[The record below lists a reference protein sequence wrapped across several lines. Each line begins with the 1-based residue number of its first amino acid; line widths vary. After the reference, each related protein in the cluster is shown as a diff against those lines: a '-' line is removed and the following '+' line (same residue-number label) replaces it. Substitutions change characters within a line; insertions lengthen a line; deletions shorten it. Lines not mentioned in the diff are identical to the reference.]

1 MPPVSD
7 ETGYV
12 PLAVVER
19 SGFDE
24 GVHFGRLVGVDAD
37 GSVAFAFGD
46 VDAPIHPRSANKLM
60 QAASMRSLGLRLEG
74 EHLALSAASHWG
86 EPRHVAA
93 VRAILASAGLD
104 ESALRTT
111 PDLPEDAD
119 ARRAVVRGD
128 ETARPIYHG
137 CSGKHAAMLATCVVS
152 GWDTASYLDPD
163 HPLQV
168 QLRAHLETVVGG
180 PVAHT
185 AVDGCGAPAWA
196 IPLTGLAGG
205 YRTGVTGRRF
215 RDYLPDSD
223 SKADPLRE
231 VADAMRAHPEMVC
244 GEHSEVTGL
253 MRAVPGLLVKDGAE
267 SVYAAALPDG
277 RAVALKIADGGFRA
291 GQVVLVAALR
301 RLGVDDVSGVD
312 AAALDRWGDVPV
324 LGHGRPVGRIRP
336 LV

>member
-1 MPPVSD
+1 MAD
-7 ETGYV
+7 LGYV
-12 PLAVVER
+12 PLAAVER

-37 GSVAFAFGD
+37 GSLAFAYGD

-60 QAASMRSLGLRLEG
+60 QAAGMRNLGLRLEG
-74 EHLALSAASHWG
+74 EQLALSAASHWG
-86 EPRHVAA
+86 EPRHVDA

-104 ESALRTT
+104 ESALQTT
-111 PDLPEDAD
+111 PALPEDAD

-128 ETARPIYHG
+128 EVARSVYHG
-137 CSGKHAAMLATCVVS
+137 CSGKHAAMLATCVVN
-152 GWDTASYLDPD
+152 GWDTATYLEPE
-163 HPLQV
+163 HPLQLR
-168 QLRAHLETVVGG
+168 LRAHLETVVGDR
-180 PVAHT
+180 VAHT

-196 IPLTGLAGG
+196 IPVTALVHA
-205 YRTGVTGRRF
+205 YRTAVTGRQF
-215 RDYLPDSD
+215 GDHLPHDD
-223 SKADPLRE
+223 AMADPLRE

-244 GEHSEVTGL
+244 GRHSEVTGL

-291 GQVVLVAALR
+291 GQAVLVAALR
-301 RLGVDDVSGVD
+301 RLGVEDVSGVD
-312 AAALDRWGDVPV
+312 RAALDRWGNVSV